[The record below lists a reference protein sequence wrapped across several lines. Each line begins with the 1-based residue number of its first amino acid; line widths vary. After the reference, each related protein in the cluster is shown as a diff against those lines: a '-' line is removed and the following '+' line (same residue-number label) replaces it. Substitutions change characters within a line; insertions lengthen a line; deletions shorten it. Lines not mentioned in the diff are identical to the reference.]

1 VTFSKWSFNILK
13 KFCRCLKN
21 FYLDHLCMVK
31 ILLLSLHKTH
41 IQNVL
46 FIIYVW
52 SSVSIVKYPS
62 KEPIFLFAHSL
73 PSIFHVSLQEAL
85 DNLSKEVGSSVRV
98 VSFLRMEVGEG
109 IARWDLTFLVIYIF
123 LPCFW
128 SPVIC
133 YHTVIEPGLQFNSLR
148 LIKV

>member
-1 VTFSKWSFNILK
+1 MYS
-13 KFCRCLKN
+13 
-21 FYLDHLCMVK
+21 YMVK

-46 FIIYVW
+46 FIMYVW
-52 SSVSIVKYPS
+52 SYVSIVKYAS
-62 KEPIFLFAHSL
+62 MELIFLFAHSL
-73 PSIFHVSLQEAL
+73 PSILNVSLQEVL

-98 VSFLRMEVGEG
+98 ASFLRMEVGEG

-128 SPVIC
+128 SLVIC
-133 YHTVIEPGLQFNSLR
+133 YHTAIELGLQFNA